1 MQRVTW
7 IAVGSFAKVCGLFG
21 VLNGLIVGLIIGIS
35 GLMMIPLEIQA
46 GSLAVMALFSG
57 VQLLVMPIASGVIYF
72 VLGALAAWLYN
83 VYARRFGGIEI
94 ELESV
99 AAQPA
104 DPVVS

>member
-21 VLNGLIVGLIIGIS
+21 VLNGLIVGLIIGII
-35 GLMMIPLEIQA
+35 GLMMIPIEQA

-104 DPVVS
+104 DPVAS

>member
-21 VLNGLIVGLIIGIS
+21 VLNGLIVGLIVS

-46 GSLAVMALFSG
+46 GSLPVMALFSG

-104 DPVVS
+104 DPVAS